1 MLRRIVLGFGAN
13 AFGQLVNI
21 VIQLFSLPLF
31 LLYWDTATYGT
42 WLMISAAPSYV
53 SMADVG
59 MVQAAS
65 NNMTMAMGR
74 SDVVEANRIFQS
86 AQLFMIGVC
95 ASLAVVVTP
104 LLLWGPMPDFIT
116 ANERIAL
123 AALFF
128 DVLFAMFAGLS
139 EAVFKATGRFGLGLM
154 LLNLTRL
161 AEWGGFM
168 LGLFLFRTFAGVA
181 IVGLLARLTGI
192 ACNMYVAQ
200 RGEYGL
206 NWGISQA
213 TKAEIMV
220 TMRPAVSFMAF
231 PLANALS
238 FSGVTLLVGALLGPA
253 AVAIVNT
260 YRTISR
266 IAVQLTGMFS
276 LALWPEFGRLF
287 GQGGPKAVE
296 SLFRKSAWLGVAQS
310 VGLSFVLYFISPW
323 LLNLWTHGRIEFFP
337 VLMMWMLAY
346 ATIGGVW
353 HVPRVL
359 LLSTNQHVD
368 LAGWSIAAG
377 VLAVLLTWLFATA
390 MHVNGVGV
398 AMLIS
403 EAFIAAICIYLAHRT
418 FVDA

>member
-13 AFGQLVNI
+13 AFGQIVNI

-31 LLYWDTATYGT
+31 LMYWNTSVYGS
-42 WLMISAAPSYV
+42 WLMISAVPGYL

-59 MVQAAS
+59 MVQAAG
-65 NNMTMAMGR
+65 NKMTMAMGR
-74 SDVVEANRIFQS
+74 SDVAEANRIFQS
-86 AQLFMIGVC
+86 AQLFMIIVC
-95 ASLAVVVTP
+95 GSLLVTVTP
-104 LLLWGPMPDFIT
+104 LVLLAPLPDYI
-116 ANERIAL
+116 NMDERIAL
-123 AALFF
+123 AALFCN
-128 DVLFAMFAGLS
+128 VLFAMFAGLS

-154 LLNLTRL
+154 MLNLTRL
-161 AEWGGFM
+161 AEWAGFM
-168 LGLFLFRTFAGVA
+168 AGLFLFRNFAGVA
-181 IVGLLARLTGI
+181 IMGLLARVTGI

-200 RGEYGL
+200 RGDFGL
-206 NWGISQA
+206 NWGLGQA
-213 TKAEIMV
+213 TKDEIRA
-220 TMRPAVSFMAF
+220 TIRPAVSFMAF

-238 FSGVTLLVGALLGPA
+238 FQGVTLLVGALLGPSSV
-253 AVAIVNT
+253 AVFNT

-296 SLFRKSAWLGVAQS
+296 SLFRHSAWLGVAQS

-323 LLNLWTHGRIEFFP
+323 LLKVWTHGQIEFFP

-346 ATIGGVW
+346 ATIGGIW

-377 VLAVLLTWLFATA
+377 VLGVLLTWLFATA
-390 MHVNGVGV
+390 MQVNGVGA

-403 EAFIAAICIYLAHRT
+403 ESFIAGICIYLAHRA

>member
-13 AFGQLVNI
+13 AFGQIVNI

-31 LLYWDTATYGT
+31 LMYWNTSVYGS
-42 WLMISAAPSYV
+42 WLMISAVPGYL

-59 MVQAAS
+59 MVQAAG
-65 NNMTMAMGR
+65 NKMTMAMGR
-74 SDVVEANRIFQS
+74 SDVAEANRIFQS
-86 AQLFMIGVC
+86 AQLFMIIVC
-95 ASLAVVVTP
+95 GSLLVTVTP
-104 LLLWGPMPDFIT
+104 LVLLAPLPDYI
-116 ANERIAL
+116 NMDERIAL
-123 AALFF
+123 AALFCN
-128 DVLFAMFAGLS
+128 VLFAMFAGLS

-154 LLNLTRL
+154 MLNLTRL
-161 AEWGGFM
+161 AEWAGFM
-168 LGLFLFRTFAGVA
+168 VGLFLFRNFAGVA
-181 IVGLLARLTGI
+181 IMGLLARVTGI

-200 RGEYGL
+200 RGDFGL
-206 NWGISQA
+206 NWGLGQA
-213 TKAEIMV
+213 TKDEIRA
-220 TMRPAVSFMAF
+220 TIRPAVSFMAF

-238 FSGVTLLVGALLGPA
+238 FQGVTLLVGALLGPSS
-253 AVAIVNT
+253 VAIFNT

-296 SLFRKSAWLGVAQS
+296 SLFRHSAWLGVAQS

-323 LLNLWTHGRIEFFP
+323 LLKVWTHGQIEFFP

-346 ATIGGVW
+346 ATIGGIW

-377 VLAVLLTWLFATA
+377 VLGVVLTWIFATA
-390 MHVNGVGV
+390 MQVNGVGA

-403 EAFIAAICIYLAHRT
+403 ESFIAGICIYLAHRA